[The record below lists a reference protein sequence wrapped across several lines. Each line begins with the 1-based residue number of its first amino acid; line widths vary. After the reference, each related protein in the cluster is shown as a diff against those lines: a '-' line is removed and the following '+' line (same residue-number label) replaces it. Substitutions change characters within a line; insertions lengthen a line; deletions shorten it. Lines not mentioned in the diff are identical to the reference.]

1 MSAKKEKRINNK
13 SRIIDRTVKIYFLG
27 FRIQNLP
34 RYLID
39 PGGLQMFQ
47 LLGNIQ
53 YYHITKSLYPR
64 STHEQFDQKA
74 GGHRT
79 YLFGIHDPK
88 QVPNKYY
95 NKNSIASSL
104 YTQRSHTV
112 CLTCLTMTSDEK
124 E

>member
-53 YYHITKSLYPR
+53 YYHTTKSLYPR
-64 STHEQFDQKA
+64 STHEQFDQKLA
-74 GGHRT
+74 VIELT
-79 YLFGIHDPK
+79 YLAFMAL
-88 QVPNKYY
+88 NKCQI
-95 NKNSIASSL
+95 NITIRIL
-104 YTQRSHTV
+104 
-112 CLTCLTMTSDEK
+112 
-124 E
+124 